1 MFPPGPGAL
10 GSSGELP
17 TLKDAQALLGG
28 VFAIIMDRGGQ
39 EAGLGGGRKLGQDV
53 VAPKLSVDPL
63 QSC

>member
-28 VFAIIMDRGGQ
+28 VFAIIMDGGGQ
-39 EAGLGGGRKLGQDV
+39 EAGLGRGRTLG
-53 VAPKLSVDPL
+53 
-63 QSC
+63 